1 MKFFTII
8 LFICISLFAQQDKYI
23 DFGVN
28 GRTYPILENDF
39 EEEIKKKVQEFKI
52 DQEEV
57 RKQVI
62 AEVKKAA
69 LKTTNLPL
77 CLKDK
82 NMKPEIDYVAV
93 PENVFNPLGRLIYSK
108 GQKLESKI
116 PAGKTLDLCF
126 VDGRNKIATKNQIN
140 ELSKI
145 YPKCIFL
152 IANENVLYLR
162 EEFKDKEI
170 FPTSK
175 PQEDRFGIECYP
187 ATVHMELNTKE
198 NKYYSYDRFKN

>member
-1 MKFFTII
+1 MK
-8 LFICISLFAQQDKYI
+8 LFIVIICMVASLFAQQDKYI

-39 EEEIKKKVQEFKI
+39 EEQMKKNVKDFKI
-52 DQEEV
+52 NQEEIET
-57 RKQVI
+57 QVI
-62 AEVKKAA
+62 SEIKKAA

-82 NMKPEIDYVAV
+82 YMKPEIDYVAV

-108 GQKLESKI
+108 GQKLESRI
-116 PAGKTLDLCF
+116 PVGKSLDLCF

-152 IANENVLYLR
+152 VANENVLYLR
-162 EEFKDKEI
+162 EQFKDKEI

-175 PQEDRFGIECYP
+175 PQEDRFGVECYP
-187 ATVHMELNTKE
+187 ATIHMESNTKE